1 MQISLEVPPQKE
13 ITGVEVGG
21 AGWPVVTSEGIA
33 THYSSVKLAIQ
44 QAEIIS
50 CDVAASVLERVF
62 FFWHHIPLS
71 ASKFASY
78 FGIFSIKHDFNYG
91 PKLPTRVAKFQ
102 EKKLATISSK
112 LK

>member
-21 AGWPVVTSEGIA
+21 SGWPVVTSEGIA

-62 FFWHHIPLS
+62 FF
-71 ASKFASY
+71 
-78 FGIFSIKHDFNYG
+78 GIIYPSQRKNL
-91 PKLPTRVAKFQ
+91 LPTSEFLV
-102 EKKLATISSK
+102 
-112 LK
+112 

>member
-21 AGWPVVTSEGIA
+21 SGWPVVTSEGIA

-50 CDVAASVLERVF
+50 CDVAASMLERV

-78 FGIFSIKHDFNYG
+78 FGIFSIKHDLARSCFQLW
-91 PKLPTRVAKFQ
+91 PKIANEGRKISR
-102 EKKLATISSK
+102 KKTGDN
-112 LK
+112 